1 MRSPVRASIAA
12 RAGRVEPSPRRV
24 LRALH
29 RVSDCRHTPRA
40 AGSTTSAVPALS
52 QRSTS
57 MDAPFFGTALALGI
71 LLVSPAASAETDAEV
86 QAKLVAL
93 TQELMDALIPGK
105 ADAWQR
111 ILADDAIVI
120 DEFGRIQ
127 SKKEAVESVHPFPKG
142 FSGTIEIRDPSVRVH
157 GDSAVLKGE
166 MYEKEGVFD
175 QNLVVSYIFANTFV
189 RQSGEWKL
197 VAAID
202 VTLPTE
208 PPKLAVAGLVPGDYS
223 GAYTYGPGRTWSV
236 AVENGQ
242 LYYTTKAGGP
252 HTSLDA
258 IGKDV
263 FMTGGDERNLVI
275 FRRDAS
281 GGVVELI
288 ERRKFN
294 DLHMKRDESA
304 KKT

>member
-1 MRSPVRASIAA
+1 MNAP
-12 RAGRVEPSPRRV
+12 
-24 LRALH
+24 LRK
-29 RVSDCRHTPRA
+29 
-40 AGSTTSAVPALS
+40 
-52 QRSTS
+52 
-57 MDAPFFGTALALGI
+57 TALALAAT
-71 LLVSPAASAETDAEV
+71 LAASPALAETDADV
-86 QAKLVAL
+86 QTKLVAL

-111 ILADDAIVI
+111 ILADDAIII

-127 SKKEAVESVHPFPKG
+127 TKKDAVDSVHPFPKG
-142 FSGTIEIRDPSVRVH
+142 FSGTIEIRDPSARVH
-157 GDSAVLKGE
+157 GDTAVLKGE

-175 QNLVVSYIFANTFV
+175 QSLVVRYIFANTFV
-189 RQSGEWKL
+189 RQNGEWKL

-208 PPKLAVAGLVPGDYS
+208 PPKLAVAGLVPGDYP
-223 GAYTYGPGRTWSV
+223 GTYAYGPGRAWSV
-236 AVENGQ
+236 VAENGA
-242 LYYTTKAGGP
+242 LYYTTKPGGP

-263 FMTGGDERNLVI
+263 FMTGGDERNLAI

-281 GGVVELI
+281 GHIVELI

-294 DLHMKRDESA
+294 DLHMKRDDSP

>member
-1 MRSPVRASIAA
+1 MN
-12 RAGRVEPSPRRV
+12 
-24 LRALH
+24 
-29 RVSDCRHTPRA
+29 
-40 AGSTTSAVPALS
+40 
-52 QRSTS
+52 
-57 MDAPFFGTALALGI
+57 APIRNTALALGAM
-71 LLVSPAASAETDAEV
+71 LLASPAAFADTDADV

-93 TQELMDALIPGK
+93 TQELMDALIPGNG
-105 ADAWQR
+105 AAWQR

-120 DEFGRIQ
+120 DEFGRVQ
-127 SKKEAVESVHPFPKG
+127 DKKQAVDSVHPFPKG

-175 QNLVVSYIFANTFV
+175 QNLVVRYIFANTFA
-189 RQSGEWKL
+189 RENGEWKL

-208 PPKLAVAGLVPGDYS
+208 PPKLDVPGLVPGDYA
-223 GAYTYGPGRTWSV
+223 GTYAYGPGRAWSV
-236 AVENGQ
+236 AIENGA
-242 LYYTTKAGGP
+242 LYYTTKPGGP
-252 HTSLDA
+252 HTALDA

-263 FMTGGDERNLVI
+263 FMTGGDERNLAI

-281 GGVVELI
+281 GRVVELI

-294 DLHMKRDESA
+294 DLHLKRDDSA
-304 KKT
+304 RKT

>member
-1 MRSPVRASIAA
+1 MN
-12 RAGRVEPSPRRV
+12 
-24 LRALH
+24 ALH
-29 RVSDCRHTPRA
+29 CKA
-40 AGSTTSAVPALS
+40 
-52 QRSTS
+52 
-57 MDAPFFGTALALGI
+57 ALALGI
-71 LLVSPAASAETDAEV
+71 LAASPAAFAESDAEV
-86 QAKLVAL
+86 ETKLVAL
-93 TQELMDALIPGK
+93 TQELMDALIPGN

-127 SKKEAVESVHPFPKG
+127 NKKEAVESVHPFPKG
-142 FSGTIEIRDPSVRVH
+142 FSGSIEIRDTSARVH

-175 QNLVVSYIFANTFV
+175 QNLVVRYIFANTFV
-189 RQSGEWKL
+189 RQDGEWKL
-197 VAAID
+197 VAAMD

-208 PPKLAVAGLVPGDYS
+208 PPKLGIAGIVPSDYA
-223 GAYTYGPGRTWSV
+223 GAFSYGPGHTWSV
-236 AVENGQ
+236 AADNGQ
-242 LYYTTKAGGP
+242 LYYTTKPGGP
-252 HTSLDA
+252 HTTLDA

-281 GGVVELI
+281 GSVAELI

-294 DLHMKRDESA
+294 DLHMKRDESR

>member
-1 MRSPVRASIAA
+1 M
-12 RAGRVEPSPRRV
+12 
-24 LRALH
+24 
-29 RVSDCRHTPRA
+29 HTPMRRA
-40 AGSTTSAVPALS
+40 ALGLSA
-52 QRSTS
+52 
-57 MDAPFFGTALALGI
+57 M
-71 LLVSPAASAETDAEV
+71 LVASPAAFAETDTEV
-86 QAKLVAL
+86 QTKLVAL

-111 ILADDAIVI
+111 ILADDAIIV
-120 DEFGRIQ
+120 DEFGRVQ
-127 SKKEAVESVHPFPKG
+127 GKKEAVDAVHPFPKG
-142 FSGTIEIRDPSVRVH
+142 FSGSIEIRDTTVRVH

-175 QNLVVSYIFANTFV
+175 QHLVVRYIFANTFV
-189 RQSGEWKL
+189 RQGGEWKL
-197 VAAID
+197 AAAID

-208 PPKLAVAGLVPGDYS
+208 PPKLAVPGIVASDYP
-223 GAYTYGPGRTWSV
+223 GTYAYGPGRAFSV
-236 AVENGQ
+236 AADGGA
-242 LYYTTKAGGP
+242 LYYTTKPGGP
-252 HTSLDA
+252 RTALDA

-281 GGVVELI
+281 GRVVELI

-294 DLHMKRDESA
+294 DLHMKRDDSP

>member
-1 MRSPVRASIAA
+1 MN
-12 RAGRVEPSPRRV
+12 
-24 LRALH
+24 
-29 RVSDCRHTPRA
+29 
-40 AGSTTSAVPALS
+40 
-52 QRSTS
+52 
-57 MDAPFFGTALALGI
+57 APLCKTALALGI
-71 LLVSPAASAETDAEV
+71 AFVSPAAFAETDAEV
-86 QAKLVAL
+86 QARLVGL
-93 TQELMDALIPGK
+93 TQELMDALIPGN
-105 ADAWQR
+105 ADVWQR
-111 ILADDAIVI
+111 LLADDAIVI

-127 SKKEAVESVHPFPKG
+127 NKKEAVDSVHPFPKG

-166 MYEKEGVFD
+166 MYETEAVFD
-175 QNLVVSYIFANTFV
+175 QNLVVRYIFANTFV
-189 RQSGEWKL
+189 RQNGEWKL

-208 PPKLAVAGLVPGDYS
+208 PPKLAVAGLDPADYPGTY
-223 GAYTYGPGRTWSV
+223 AYGPGRAWSV
-236 AVENGQ
+236 AAENGQ

-252 HTSLDA
+252 RTALDA

-263 FMTGGDERNLVI
+263 FMTGGDERNLAI

-281 GGVVELI
+281 GRVVEVI

-294 DLHMKRDESA
+294 DLHMKRDDSA

>member
-1 MRSPVRASIAA
+1 MN
-12 RAGRVEPSPRRV
+12 
-24 LRALH
+24 
-29 RVSDCRHTPRA
+29 
-40 AGSTTSAVPALS
+40 
-52 QRSTS
+52 
-57 MDAPFFGTALALGI
+57 APTRKTALAIGI
-71 LLVSPAASAETDAEV
+71 LFASPAAFAETDADV

-127 SKKEAVESVHPFPKG
+127 NKKEAVDSVHPFPQG
-142 FSGTIEIRDPSVRVH
+142 FSGTIEIRDPGVRVH

-175 QNLVVSYIFANTFV
+175 QNLVVRYIFANTFV
-189 RQSGEWKL
+189 RQNGEWKL
-197 VAAID
+197 AAAID

-208 PPKLAVAGLVPGDYS
+208 PPKLAVAGLDPADYPGTYS
-223 GAYTYGPGRTWSV
+223 YGPGRAWSV
-236 AVENGQ
+236 AAENGA

-258 IGKDV
+258 LGKDV
-263 FMTGGDERNLVI
+263 FMTGGDERNLAI

-281 GGVVELI
+281 GRVIELI

-294 DLHMKRDESA
+294 DLHMKRDDSP

>member
-1 MRSPVRASIAA
+1 MNA
-12 RAGRVEPSPRRV
+12 
-24 LRALH
+24 
-29 RVSDCRHTPRA
+29 
-40 AGSTTSAVPALS
+40 TTRTVFSVATL
-52 QRSTS
+52 
-57 MDAPFFGTALALGI
+57 LA
-71 LLVSPAASAETDAEV
+71 SPAAFAETDAEV
-86 QAKLVAL
+86 QTKLVAL

-111 ILADDAIVI
+111 ILADDAIII

-127 SKKEAVESVHPFPKG
+127 DKKAAVDSVHPFPKG
-142 FSGTIEIRDPSVRVH
+142 FSGSIEIRDAAVRVH

-175 QNLVVSYIFANTFV
+175 QNLVVRYIFANTFV
-189 RQSGEWKL
+189 RQGGEWKL

-208 PPKLAVAGLVPGDYS
+208 PPKLDVPGLVLGDYA
-223 GAYTYGPGRTWSV
+223 GTFAYGPGRAWSI
-236 AVENGQ
+236 AAENGA
-242 LYYTTKAGGP
+242 LYYTTKPGGP

-263 FMTGGDERNLVI
+263 FMTGGDERNLAI

-281 GGVVELI
+281 GRVVEVI

-294 DLHMKRDESA
+294 DLHMKRDDSA

>member
-1 MRSPVRASIAA
+1 MNVTFRK
-12 RAGRVEPSPRRV
+12 
-24 LRALH
+24 
-29 RVSDCRHTPRA
+29 
-40 AGSTTSAVPALS
+40 
-52 QRSTS
+52 
-57 MDAPFFGTALALGI
+57 TALALAAT
-71 LLVSPAASAETDAEV
+71 LLASPALAETDAEV
-86 QAKLVAL
+86 QTKLVAL

-120 DEFGRIQ
+120 DEFGRVQ
-127 SKKEAVESVHPFPKG
+127 TKKEAVDSVHPFPKG
-142 FSGTIEIRDPSVRVH
+142 FSGSIEIRDASVRVH
-157 GDSAVLKGE
+157 GDAAVLKGE

-175 QNLVVSYIFANTFV
+175 QNLVVRYIFANTFV
-189 RQSGEWKL
+189 RQNGEWKL
-197 VAAID
+197 AAAID

-208 PPKLAVAGLVPGDYS
+208 PPKVAVAGLVPGDYPGTYS
-223 GAYTYGPGRTWSV
+223 YGPGRAWSV
-236 AVENGQ
+236 AAENGV

-252 HTSLDA
+252 RTSLDA

-275 FRRDAS
+275 FRRDAV

-294 DLHMKRDESA
+294 DLHMKRDDSP

>member
-1 MRSPVRASIAA
+1 MNAP
-12 RAGRVEPSPRRV
+12 
-24 LRALH
+24 LRK
-29 RVSDCRHTPRA
+29 
-40 AGSTTSAVPALS
+40 
-52 QRSTS
+52 
-57 MDAPFFGTALALGI
+57 TALALAA
-71 LLVSPAASAETDAEV
+71 LLAASPALAETDADV

-111 ILADDAIVI
+111 ILADDAIII

-127 SKKEAVESVHPFPKG
+127 TKKEAVDSVHPFPKG

-157 GDSAVLKGE
+157 GDTAVLKGE
-166 MYEKEGVFD
+166 MYEKEGVFE
-175 QNLVVSYIFANTFV
+175 QNLVVRYIFANTFV
-189 RQSGEWKL
+189 RQDGAWKL
-197 VAAID
+197 IAAID

-208 PPKLAVAGLVPGDYS
+208 PPKLPVAGIVPGDYA
-223 GAYTYGPGRTWSV
+223 GAFSYGPGRTWSV
-236 AVENGQ
+236 AAENGQ

-252 HTSLDA
+252 PTLLDA

-275 FRRDAS
+275 FRRDAA
-281 GGVVELI
+281 GRVAELI

-294 DLHMKRDESA
+294 DLHMKRDDSA

>member
-1 MRSPVRASIAA
+1 MTAP
-12 RAGRVEPSPRRV
+12 
-24 LRALH
+24 LRK
-29 RVSDCRHTPRA
+29 
-40 AGSTTSAVPALS
+40 
-52 QRSTS
+52 
-57 MDAPFFGTALALGI
+57 TALALAAM
-71 LLVSPAASAETDAEV
+71 LLASPALAETDADV
-86 QAKLVAL
+86 QSKLVAL
-93 TQELMDALIPGK
+93 TQELMDALIPGN

-111 ILADDAIVI
+111 ILTDDAIII

-127 SKKEAVESVHPFPKG
+127 DKKEAVDSVHPFPKG

-157 GDSAVLKGE
+157 GDAAVLKGE

-175 QNLVVSYIFANTFV
+175 QNLVVRYIFANTFV
-189 RQSGEWKL
+189 RQNGEWKL
-197 VAAID
+197 AAAID

-208 PPKLAVAGLVPGDYS
+208 PPKLAVAGLVPGDYP
-223 GAYTYGPGRTWSV
+223 GTYAYGPGRAWSV
-236 AVENGQ
+236 AAENGA
-242 LYYTTKAGGP
+242 LYYTTKPGGA

-263 FMTGGDERNLVI
+263 FMTGGDERNLAI

-281 GGVVELI
+281 GRVVELI

-294 DLHMKRDESA
+294 DLHMKRDDSP

>member
-1 MRSPVRASIAA
+1 MNAPLGKIAI
-12 RAGRVEPSPRRV
+12 
-24 LRALH
+24 
-29 RVSDCRHTPRA
+29 
-40 AGSTTSAVPALS
+40 
-52 QRSTS
+52 
-57 MDAPFFGTALALGI
+57 ALGAT
-71 LLVSPAASAETDAEV
+71 LFASPAFAETDADV

-111 ILADDAIVI
+111 ILADDAIII

-127 SKKEAVESVHPFPKG
+127 TKKDAVDSVHPFPKG
-142 FSGTIEIRDPSVRVH
+142 FSGTIEIRDPAVRVH

-175 QNLVVSYIFANTFV
+175 QNLVVRYIFANTFV
-189 RQSGEWKL
+189 RQNGEWKL

-208 PPKLAVAGLVPGDYS
+208 PPKLAVAGLVPGDYP
-223 GAYTYGPGRTWSV
+223 GTYAYGPGRAWSV
-236 AVENGQ
+236 VAENGA
-242 LYYTTKAGGP
+242 LYYTTKPGGP

-263 FMTGGDERNLVI
+263 FMTGGDERNLAI

-281 GGVVELI
+281 GHIVELI

-294 DLHMKRDESA
+294 DLHMKRDDSP

>member
-1 MRSPVRASIAA
+1 MNAGLARS
-12 RAGRVEPSPRRV
+12 
-24 LRALH
+24 
-29 RVSDCRHTPRA
+29 
-40 AGSTTSAVPALS
+40 
-52 QRSTS
+52 
-57 MDAPFFGTALALGI
+57 ALALGI
-71 LLVSPAASAETDAEV
+71 LSLASPAAFAETDVEV
-86 QAKLVAL
+86 QTKLVAL
-93 TQELMDALIPGK
+93 TTELMDALIPGN
-105 ADAWQR
+105 AEAWQR

-127 SKKEAVESVHPFPKG
+127 SKKEAVDSVHPFPKG
-142 FSGTIEIRDPSVRVH
+142 FSGSIEIRDASVRVH

-175 QNLVVSYIFANTFV
+175 QNLVVRYIFANTFV
-189 RQSGEWKL
+189 RQNGEWKL

-208 PPKLAVAGLVPGDYS
+208 PPKLDVPGLVLGDYA
-223 GAYTYGPGRTWSV
+223 GTFAYGPGRAWSV
-236 AVENGQ
+236 AAENGA
-242 LYYTTKAGGP
+242 LFYTTKAGGP
-252 HTSLDA
+252 RTSLDA

-263 FMTGGDERNLVI
+263 FMSGGDERNLVI

-281 GGVVELI
+281 GRVVELI

-294 DLHMKRDESA
+294 DLHLKREEP

>member
-1 MRSPVRASIAA
+1 MNAP
-12 RAGRVEPSPRRV
+12 
-24 LRALH
+24 LRK
-29 RVSDCRHTPRA
+29 
-40 AGSTTSAVPALS
+40 
-52 QRSTS
+52 
-57 MDAPFFGTALALGI
+57 TALALGTM
-71 LLVSPAASAETDAEV
+71 LLASPALAETDADVE
-86 QAKLVAL
+86 ARLVAL

-111 ILADDAIVI
+111 VLADDAIII

-127 SKKEAVESVHPFPKG
+127 TKKEAVDSVHPFPKG

-175 QNLVVSYIFANTFV
+175 QNLVVRYIFANTFV
-189 RQSGEWKL
+189 RQNGEWKL

-208 PPKLAVAGLVPGDYS
+208 PPKLDVPGLVPGDYAGIYS
-223 GAYTYGPGRTWSV
+223 YGPGRAWSV
-236 AVENGQ
+236 AAGNGA

-263 FMTGGDERNLVI
+263 FMTGGDERNLAI

-281 GGVVELI
+281 GRVVELI

-294 DLHMKRDESA
+294 DLHMQRDESA

>member
-1 MRSPVRASIAA
+1 MN
-12 RAGRVEPSPRRV
+12 
-24 LRALH
+24 
-29 RVSDCRHTPRA
+29 
-40 AGSTTSAVPALS
+40 
-52 QRSTS
+52 
-57 MDAPFFGTALALGI
+57 APFRKTALALAA
-71 LLVSPAASAETDAEV
+71 LLALPPAAFAETDADV

-93 TQELMDALIPGK
+93 TQALMDALIPGK

-127 SKKEAVESVHPFPKG
+127 TKKEAVDSVHPFPKG
-142 FSGTIEIRDPSVRVH
+142 FTGSIEIRDPAVRVH
-157 GDSAVLKGE
+157 GDTAVLKGE

-175 QNLVVSYIFANTFV
+175 QNLVVRYIFANTFV
-189 RQSGEWKL
+189 REQGEWKL

-208 PPKLAVAGLVPGDYS
+208 PPKLDVPGLVPGDYA
-223 GAYTYGPGRTWSV
+223 GTYAYGPGRAWSV
-236 AVENGQ
+236 AVEHGS
-242 LYYTTKAGGP
+242 LYYTTKPGGP

-263 FMTGGDERNLVI
+263 FMTGGDERNLAI
-275 FRRDAS
+275 FRRDAA
-281 GGVVELI
+281 GRVVELI

-294 DLHMKRDESA
+294 DLHLKRDDSA
-304 KKT
+304 KKP

>member
-1 MRSPVRASIAA
+1 MNA
-12 RAGRVEPSPRRV
+12 
-24 LRALH
+24 
-29 RVSDCRHTPRA
+29 
-40 AGSTTSAVPALS
+40 TTRTVFAVATL
-52 QRSTS
+52 
-57 MDAPFFGTALALGI
+57 LA
-71 LLVSPAASAETDAEV
+71 SPAAFAETDAEV
-86 QAKLVAL
+86 QTKLVAL

-111 ILADDAIVI
+111 ILADDAIII

-127 SKKEAVESVHPFPKG
+127 DKKAAVESVHPFPKG
-142 FSGTIEIRDPSVRVH
+142 FSGSIEIRDAAVRVH

-175 QNLVVSYIFANTFV
+175 QNLVVRYIFANTFV
-189 RQSGEWKL
+189 RQGSEWKL

-208 PPKLAVAGLVPGDYS
+208 PPKLDVPGLVLGDYA
-223 GAYTYGPGRTWSV
+223 GTFAYGPGRAWSI
-236 AVENGQ
+236 AAENGA
-242 LYYTTKAGGP
+242 LYYTTKPGGP

-263 FMTGGDERNLVI
+263 FMTGGDERNLAI

-281 GGVVELI
+281 GRVVEVI

-294 DLHMKRDESA
+294 DLHMKRDDSA

>member
-1 MRSPVRASIAA
+1 MRRLAVACAIGVIGAISLTSRPVA
-12 RAGRVEPSPRRV
+12 
-24 LRALH
+24 
-29 RVSDCRHTPRA
+29 
-40 AGSTTSAVPALS
+40 
-52 QRSTS
+52 
-57 MDAPFFGTALALGI
+57 
-71 LLVSPAASAETDAEV
+71 AETDADV

-105 ADAWQR
+105 AEAWQR

-127 SKKEAVESVHPFPKG
+127 NKKEAVDSVHPFPKG
-142 FSGTIEIRDPSVRVH
+142 FSGTIEIRDATARVH

-166 MYEKEGVFD
+166 MYEEEGVFD
-175 QNLVVSYIFANTFV
+175 QSLVVRYIFANTFV
-189 RQSGEWKL
+189 RQNGEWKL

-208 PPKLAVAGLVPGDYS
+208 PPKLDVPGLAIGDYP
-223 GAYTYGPGRTWSV
+223 GTYVYGPGRAFSV
-236 AVENGQ
+236 AAENGR

-258 IGKDV
+258 LAKDV
-263 FMTGGDERNLVI
+263 FMSGGDERNLVI
-275 FRRDAS
+275 FRRDAA
-281 GGVVELI
+281 GRIVELI

-294 DLHMKRDESA
+294 DLHMKRDETP